1 MNNNEQMTLI
11 DDFSAE
17 QKEQA
22 EEQISLRQK
31 ETDFD
36 IREYPVE
43 VIVKKFVDKIE
54 GDKAEIFV
62 PDYQRELVWSDAQQS
77 RFIESILLNLPIPYL
92 YVADITSGEDAG
104 RLEIVDGSQ
113 RIRTL
118 VRFMGN
124 ELKLDRLEI
133 LDKLNGFCFKD
144 LPLPRQLRF
153 GRKTLRMIE
162 LIEVDEE
169 ARRQLFDRLNS
180 GGSKLEDMEKRMG
193 SRDGDFLVF
202 VRSLSDN
209 GEFKELCPI
218 SGARVKRREYSELV
232 LRFFA
237 YRDQYENFDRRVDEF
252 LDNYL
257 DDKNENGF
265 DRPAYESGFMEM
277 LAFVRQNFPY
287 HFRKNAN
294 NSSVPRIRF
303 EAIAVGVA
311 LALNENPHIEP
322 ANMEWL
328 DSDMFRYLTRSDAS
342 NSRPRVINRIHFVR
356 DSLLGRDVEWANGV
370 EPAV

>member
-1 MNNNEQMTLI
+1 MELRPQINAENE
-11 DDFSAE
+11 FSDQQKTEAE
-17 QKEQA
+17 K
-22 EEQISLRQK
+22 QISLRQK

-43 VIVKKFVDKIE
+43 VIVKKFTDKIE

-62 PDYQRELVWSDAQQS
+62 PDYQRELVWSEAQQS

-118 VRFMGN
+118 VRFVNN
-124 ELKLDRLEI
+124 ELELSKLEI
-133 LDKLNGFCFKD
+133 LDKLIGFRFKN

-193 SRDGDFLVF
+193 SRDGPFLAF
-202 VRSLSDN
+202 VRKLSDN
-209 GEFKELCPI
+209 KEFNALCPI
-218 SGARVKRREYSELV
+218 SDVRAKRREYPELV
-232 LRFFA
+232 LRFFT
-237 YRDQYENFDRRVDEF
+237 YLDQYENFDRRVDEF
-252 LDNYL
+252 LDAYL
-257 DDKNENGF
+257 DDKNKNGF
-265 DRPAYESGFMEM
+265 DEKAFELRFTNM
-277 LAFVRQNFPY
+277 LDFVRSYFPY
-287 HFRKNAN
+287 HFRKGAN

-303 EAIAVGVA
+303 EAISVGIA
-311 LALNENPHIEP
+311 LALSEKPDLKPQNVD
-322 ANMEWL
+322 WL
-328 DSDMFRYLTRSDAS
+328 ESQMFRKLTRSDAS

-356 DSLLGRDVEWANGV
+356 DSLLGKAIEWSKGD
-370 EPAV
+370 EPAI